1 MLDRVD
7 KKHVY
12 QTESVDLK
20 FSSFVFNPPIN
31 KGNGK
36 EHINKEYFN

>member
-7 KKHVY
+7 KKHDY

-20 FSSFVFNPPIN
+20 FSNFVFNPPIN

-36 EHINKEYFN
+36 EHINLAYFN